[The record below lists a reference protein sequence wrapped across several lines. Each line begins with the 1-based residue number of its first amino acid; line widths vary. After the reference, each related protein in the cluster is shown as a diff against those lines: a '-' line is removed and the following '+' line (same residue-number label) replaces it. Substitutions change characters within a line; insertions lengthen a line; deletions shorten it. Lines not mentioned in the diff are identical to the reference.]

1 LAVLGLDAERALDPG
16 MPLGELGLDSLL
28 AVELRN
34 ALATALE
41 RTLPATL
48 LFDHPT
54 VDALTDHLL
63 GELLTAGHPETAD
76 SGGASAQ
83 AASTMVASIE
93 DLSDEEVERQLAS
106 RARAKART

>member
-1 LAVLGLDAERALDPG
+1 

-34 ALATALE
+34 ALATALG
-41 RTLPATL
+41 RPLPATL

-63 GELLTAGHPETAD
+63 RELWTPDTPQVEVTGLATPG
-76 SGGASAQ
+76 S
-83 AASTMVASIE
+83 ASTIVDSIE
-93 DLSDEEVERQLAS
+93 DLSDAEVERQLA
-106 RARAKART
+106 ARLLSKGQQ